1 MGNVVD
7 LADAILHAA
16 LGSEADSVSIDPIPL
31 ADACYMVSIER
42 RGSVVATATLDQTL
56 AIGVISRFAVLAEVD
71 LLEGVPRSPFAVSRT
86 TGSTRLRRGSQDCEL
101 VVMVRPGRTPSASLV
116 LTNEQRERATGPR
129 ELQQNDVVD
138 HYRVLERLGV
148 GGMGRVYKVEH
159 LTLGR
164 PYALKVL
171 HSETFRRDPRS
182 IDRFV
187 REARAASRIRHPNII
202 DVFDFGYLPDGRP
215 YFVMEL
221 LESRSLS
228 RMIDEQGPLE
238 LERAL
243 LFSRQLVDALRA
255 AHEAGVIHADVTP
268 SNILIAGERV
278 KLVDFGLAEL
288 LEAQQIDET
297 ATHLLGTP
305 RYVAPERLLG
315 RASSE
320 ACDQYSLGVVMFEMI
335 AGITPFHSPD
345 IRTLCRQHI
354 QEPPP
359 SVLSPYSA
367 VPPQLDRM
375 LLRCLEKA
383 PQQRFPNMAAL
394 AAELDQVL
402 WLVAQQGGSVA
413 S

>member
-7 LADAILHAA
+7 VADAILHAA
-16 LGSEADSVSIDPIPL
+16 IGSEADSVSIEPIPL

-42 RGSVVATATLDQTL
+42 RGSVVATATLDQPL
-56 AIGVISRFAVLAEVD
+56 AIGVISRFAVLTEVD
-71 LLEGVPRSPFAVSRT
+71 LLKGHAQSPVAVART
-86 TGSTRLRRGSQDCEL
+86 TGSTRIRRGTRDCEL
-101 VVMVRPGRTPSASLV
+101 VVMVRPGQTPSAELV
-116 LTNEQRERATGPR
+116 LTSEQRDRAMGPR
-129 ELQQNDVVD
+129 ELAPHDVID

-171 HSETFRRDPRS
+171 HNETFRRDPRS

-202 DVFDFGYLPDGRP
+202 DVFDFGYLSDGRP

-228 RMIDEQGPLE
+228 RMIDEFGPLE
-238 LERAL
+238 LDRAL
-243 LFSRQLVDALRA
+243 GYSRQLVDALRA

-268 SNILIAGERV
+268 SNILISGDHV

-288 LEAQQIDET
+288 LEARQIDET

-315 RASSE
+315 RPSSE

-335 AGITPFHSPD
+335 AGITPFHAPD

-359 SVLSPYSA
+359 SVLSPYA
-367 VPPQLDRM
+367 PVPPQLDRM
-375 LLRCLEKA
+375 LLRCLEKS
-383 PQQRFPNMAAL
+383 PQQRFPSMAAL
-394 AAELDQVL
+394 AAELEQVL